1 MMMAWIAHRFLKH
14 WGSLALAV
22 LLATLPTWH
31 TAAAQELSAEQIVRR
46 VVDNLRG
53 GTLEGTYTVT
63 VERPNRT
70 SQYVMT
76 ILSDGEERGLIRV
89 VQPPRDAGQAF
100 LIDGDDL
107 WVYNPRLGRSL
118 RLPPS
123 GRNGAFLGSDISY
136 NDLAGRDLEEDYT
149 PTLLPSDGTT
159 LTLELVPKP
168 GAPTPYG
175 QVRVEVEA
183 GRLVPQRIDYYD
195 QRGNVVKRAELSEY
209 TPVGDQWVPLRMS
222 VRDVTRPGYQTEVH
236 LSDARFGIELPD
248 GSFTLQALERGGN

>member
-1 MMMAWIAHRFLKH
+1 MARMANRLLRT
-14 WGSLALAV
+14 WGILLLALLAATWAV
-22 LLATLPTWH
+22 LPAGAEELDAT
-31 TAAAQELSAEQIVRR
+31 EIVRR

-70 SQYVMT
+70 TQYVMT
-76 ILSDGEERGLIRV
+76 VLSDGEDRGLIRV
-89 VQPPRDAGQAF
+89 VQPPREAGQAF

-149 PTLLPSDGTT
+149 PSILASSGQT

-175 QVRVEVEA
+175 QVRLEVEA
-183 GRLVPQRIDYYD
+183 ERLVPQRIDYYD

-209 TPVGDQWVPLRMS
+209 TPVGDRWVPLRMA
-222 VRDVTRPGYQTEVH
+222 VQDVTRPGHRTEVR
-236 LSDARFGIELPD
+236 LSDARFGIELPA
-248 GSFTLQALERGGN
+248 GSFTLQALERGGR